1 MSMGLKTV
9 FLPEIGLA
17 PFQKIVFCVL
27 IKHVSTGVKKSSHCF
42 SLSLVSLKMY
52 LWQSSSATTS
62 IVVAMAASGAITLRE
77 GIPVIMGS
85 NVGTSVTSTMVG
97 IIAISTDN
105 PAIYTNI
112 YLFLITTQYLPIS
125 TNIYQ
130 CPGVPDDPAQ
140 PGGVQAGLLRRHHP
154 RPVQLVHRHLQY
166 LQYLHIISTISTH
179 NICTLYLQYI
189 QVHNPRPVAY
199 RDRDW
204 VLGEAYR

>member
-1 MSMGLKTV
+1 MSVQKLSPNDGTV
-9 FLPEIGLA
+9 VGAFS
-17 PFQKIVFCVL
+17 KNCVL
-27 IKHVSTGVKKSSHCF
+27 IKHVSASAP
-42 SLSLVSLKMY
+42 LKMY

-97 IIAISTDN
+97 TMSISTDN

-125 TNIYQ
+125 TYIPQ

-166 LQYLHIISTISTH
+166 LHIISTLSTH

>member
-1 MSMGLKTV
+1 MSVQKLSPNDGTV
-9 FLPEIGLA
+9 VGAFS
-17 PFQKIVFCVL
+17 KNCVL
-27 IKHVSTGVKKSSHCF
+27 IKHVSASAP
-42 SLSLVSLKMY
+42 LKMY

-97 IIAISTDN
+97 IMSISTDN
-105 PAIYTNI
+105 
-112 YLFLITTQYLPIS
+112 ITQQYLPIS
-125 TNIYQ
+125 TYIPQ

-166 LQYLHIISTISTH
+166 LQYLHIISTHYIY
-179 NICTLYLQYI
+179 NIYT
-189 QVHNPRPVAY
+189 
-199 RDRDW
+199 
-204 VLGEAYR
+204 